1 MAVVRVGPVAL
12 GAAPLALIAGP
23 CVIESEAHTLQLARA
38 IADVARRVGVPL
50 IFKASFDKANRTSI
64 DSFRGPGL
72 DAGLAVLAAVRAE
85 IGVPVLTDIH
95 EPSQAAPVAA
105 VADVLQIPAFLCRQ
119 TDLLVAAART
129 GAAVNVKKGQ
139 FLAPGDMRHV
149 AAKLTAAGAERVILT
164 ERGTSFGYHNLV
176 VDMRSFPQLRELGW
190 PVIYDVTHSLQLPG
204 AGDGRTS
211 GQAEFIEPLASAGV
225 AAGVDGVF
233 LEVHD
238 DPPRAPSDGDNAL
251 ALDRLEP
258 LLRRLV
264 AIRNAVGPAA
274 ATPVTASS

>member
-95 EPSQAAPVAA
+95 EPSQPAPVAP
-105 VADVLQIPAFLCRQ
+105 VA
-119 TDLLVAAART
+119 
-129 GAAVNVKKGQ
+129 
-139 FLAPGDMRHV
+139 
-149 AAKLTAAGAERVILT
+149 
-164 ERGTSFGYHNLV
+164 
-176 VDMRSFPQLRELGW
+176 
-190 PVIYDVTHSLQLPG
+190 
-204 AGDGRTS
+204 
-211 GQAEFIEPLASAGV
+211 
-225 AAGVDGVF
+225 
-233 LEVHD
+233 
-238 DPPRAPSDGDNAL
+238 
-251 ALDRLEP
+251 
-258 LLRRLV
+258 
-264 AIRNAVGPAA
+264 
-274 ATPVTASS
+274 